1 MSQYDYDLFTI
12 GAGSGGVRASRVAAS
27 MGARVAVAED
37 TYLGGTCV
45 NAGCVPK
52 KLFVYA
58 SHFQEDFDDAA
69 AYGWSLGEPRRF
81 DWRTL
86 LENKDREIQ
95 RLNGIYARLLDE
107 AGVERIEGRATLVDP
122 HTVAVD
128 DRRHNAATILVATG
142 SRPSM
147 PRIPGIENAITSDQ
161 AFHLERFPERA
172 LIVGGG
178 YIAVEFAGIFHGMG
192 ASVTQLYR
200 GPLFMRGF
208 DDDVRRVLADQMR
221 KRGID
226 LRFEKNPTAIE
237 RSDAGLRV
245 TVDDGS
251 TLETDQVLYATGR
264 MPKTAD
270 LGLEAAGVELGRNGA
285 VVVDA
290 YSRSSVPHIYAIGDC
305 TDRLMLTPVAI
316 AEGIAF
322 AITVFAGKPIQPDHS
337 GVPTAVFSQPPVGC
351 VGLTESEA
359 RERCGAIDVYR
370 SSFRP
375 MKHTLTGRDET
386 TMMKLIVDRETDRV
400 VGCHMVGPDAGEIIQ
415 GLAIALK
422 CGATKAE
429 FDATIGIHPTAAEE
443 FVTMRE
449 RARDPESS

>member
-1 MSQYDYDLFTI
+1 
-12 GAGSGGVRASRVAAS
+12 
-27 MGARVAVAED
+27 MGARVAIAED

-58 SHFQEDFDDAA
+58 SHFHEDFEDAA
-69 AYGWSLGEPRRF
+69 AYGWSIGERRRF

-86 LENKDREIQ
+86 LENKDREIL
-95 RLNGIYARLLDE
+95 RLNGVYARLLDE

-122 HTVAVD
+122 HTVAVGEG
-128 DRRHNAATILVATG
+128 RHTAATILVATG

-147 PRIPGIENAITSDQ
+147 PRIPGIEHAITSDQ

-172 LIVGGG
+172 VIVGGG

-208 DDDVRRVLADQMR
+208 DDDVRRVLADQLR
-221 KRGID
+221 KKGID
-226 LRFEKNPTAIE
+226 LRFEKNLTAIE
-237 RSDAGLRV
+237 RSDTGLRLS
-245 TVDDGS
+245 VDDGS
-251 TLETDQVLYATGR
+251 TLEADQVLYATGR
-264 MPKTAD
+264 VPKTAG
-270 LGLEAAGVELGRNGA
+270 LGLEAAGVELGRNEE
-285 VVVDA
+285 VIVDA
-290 YSRSSVPHIYAIGDC
+290 YSRSSVSHIYAIGDC
-305 TDRLMLTPVAI
+305 TGRLMLTPVAI

-322 AITVFAGKPIQPDHS
+322 ASTVFAGTPTRPDHA
-337 GVPTAVFSQPPVGC
+337 GVPTAVFSQPSVGC
-351 VGLTESEA
+351 VGLTEAEA
-359 RERCGAIDVYR
+359 RERCGEIDVYR

-386 TMMKLIVDRETDRV
+386 TMMKLIVERATDRV
-400 VGCHMVGPDAGEIIQ
+400 VGCHMIGPDAGEITQ

-422 CGATKAE
+422 CGATKAQ

-449 RARDPESS
+449 KVPDPEST